1 MTFWDHLD
9 ELRGVLLRSALL
21 ATVFAVAAFCLKDA
35 LFAFL
40 LAPTH
45 GDFVTYRLLEGNVFQ
60 LHLIN
65 TGITE
70 QFMTHMRAACY
81 MGLLC
86 ASPYMLYALFRFV
99 APGLYET
106 ERRVAWWALGSAYVM
121 FLAGTAINYLLVF
134 PLAVRFLGTYSVS
147 SDVTNMLTLQSY
159 MDTLLGMTLAMGIC
173 FELPVVCWVLGRLG
187 LLTAEHMRL
196 YRRHVFVGILLAAA
210 IITPTGDPLT
220 LFLVAIPL
228 YLLYELSMLIVRSR
242 YC

>member
-106 ERRVAWWALGSAYVM
+106 ERRVAWWALGSAYFM

-242 YC
+242 

>member
-134 PLAVRFLGTYSVS
+134 PLAVRFLGNYSVS

-242 YC
+242 

>member
-45 GDFVTYRLLEGNVFQ
+45 GNFVTYRLLEGNVFQ

-187 LLTAEHMRL
+187 LLTTEHMRL

-242 YC
+242 

>member
-21 ATVFAVAAFCLKDA
+21 ATVFAVAAFCMKDA

-45 GDFVTYRLLEGNVFQ
+45 GDFVTYRLLEGNTFQ

-242 YC
+242 

>member
-1 MTFWDHLD
+1 
-9 ELRGVLLRSALL
+9 
-21 ATVFAVAAFCLKDA
+21 
-35 LFAFL
+35 
-40 LAPTH
+40 
-45 GDFVTYRLLEGNVFQ
+45 VTYRLLEGNVFQ

-242 YC
+242 

>member
-21 ATVFAVAAFCLKDA
+21 ATVFAVAAFCLKDS

-242 YC
+242 

>member
-45 GDFVTYRLLEGNVFQ
+45 GNFVTYRLLEGNVFQ

-242 YC
+242 

>member
-45 GDFVTYRLLEGNVFQ
+45 GDFVSYRLLEGNAFQ

-106 ERRVAWWALGSAYVM
+106 ERRVAWRALGSAYVM

-242 YC
+242 

>member
-121 FLAGTAINYLLVF
+121 FLVGTAINYLLVF

-242 YC
+242 

>member
-187 LLTAEHMRL
+187 LLTAEHMQL

-242 YC
+242 

>member
-45 GDFVTYRLLEGNVFQ
+45 GDFVTYRLLEGNTFQ

-106 ERRVAWWALGSAYVM
+106 ERRVAWWALGSVYVM

-242 YC
+242 

>member
-228 YLLYELSMLIVRSR
+228 YLLYELSILIVRSR
-242 YC
+242 

>member
-45 GDFVTYRLLEGNVFQ
+45 GDFVTYRLLEGNTFQ

-242 YC
+242 

>member
-40 LAPTH
+40 LAPTRS
-45 GDFVTYRLLEGNVFQ
+45 DFVTYRLLEGNAFQ

-242 YC
+242 

>member
-121 FLAGTAINYLLVF
+121 FLVGTAINYLLVF

-159 MDTLLGMTLAMGIC
+159 MDTLLGMTLAIGIC
-173 FELPVVCWVLGRLG
+173 FELPVVCWVLSRLG

-242 YC
+242 

>member
-173 FELPVVCWVLGRLG
+173 FELPVVCWVLSRLG

-242 YC
+242 

>member
-45 GDFVTYRLLEGNVFQ
+45 SDFVTYRLLEGNVFQ

-242 YC
+242 

>member
-106 ERRVAWWALGSAYVM
+106 ERRVAWWALGSAYIM

-187 LLTAEHMRL
+187 LLTAGHMRL

-242 YC
+242 

>member
-159 MDTLLGMTLAMGIC
+159 MDALLGMTLAMGIC

-242 YC
+242 

>member
-21 ATVFAVAAFCLKDA
+21 AMVFAVAAFCLKDA

-106 ERRVAWWALGSAYVM
+106 ERRVAWWVLGSAYVM

-159 MDTLLGMTLAMGIC
+159 MDTLLGMTLAIGIC

-242 YC
+242 

>member
-228 YLLYELSMLIVRSR
+228 YLLYELSMLIVRS
-242 YC
+242 

>member
-196 YRRHVFVGILLAAA
+196 YRRHVFVGILLAVA

-242 YC
+242 

>member
-45 GDFVTYRLLEGNVFQ
+45 GDFVTYRLLDGNVFQ

-242 YC
+242 

>member
-45 GDFVTYRLLEGNVFQ
+45 GDFVSYRLLEGNAFQ

-242 YC
+242 

>member
-173 FELPVVCWVLGRLG
+173 FELPVVCWVLGRLD

-242 YC
+242 

>member
-187 LLTAEHMRL
+187 LLTAEHMRQ

-242 YC
+242 

>member
-106 ERRVAWWALGSAYVM
+106 ERRVAWWALGSAYIM

-242 YC
+242 

>member
-121 FLAGTAINYLLVF
+121 FMAGTAINYLLVF

-242 YC
+242 

>member
-45 GDFVTYRLLEGNVFQ
+45 GDFVTYRLLEGNTFQ

-121 FLAGTAINYLLVF
+121 FLVGTAINYLLVF

-242 YC
+242 

>member
-106 ERRVAWWALGSAYVM
+106 ERRVAWRALGSAYVM

-242 YC
+242 

>member
-9 ELRGVLLRSALL
+9 ELHGVLLRSALL

-242 YC
+242 

>member
-242 YC
+242 

>member
-65 TGITE
+65 TGMTE

-81 MGLLC
+81 IGLLC

-242 YC
+242 

>member
-45 GDFVTYRLLEGNVFQ
+45 GDFVTYRLLEGNTFQ

-187 LLTAEHMRL
+187 LLTAELMRL

-242 YC
+242 

>member
-159 MDTLLGMTLAMGIC
+159 MDTLLGMTLTMGIC
-173 FELPVVCWVLGRLG
+173 FELPVVCWMLGRLG

-242 YC
+242 